1 MSNRRGKAKEV
12 IAEMITAST
21 LIHTNMSAII
31 SIPDNIS
38 FTTPMPSLERHNIYN
53 LTLNLLYPPYKHIA
67 LRCSG
72 LWNKELRN

>member
-38 FTTPMPSLERHNIYN
+38 FTTSSGLS
-53 LTLNLLYPPYKHIA
+53 
-67 LRCSG
+67 CSG